1 MSLILSILFLITALY
16 TVMILWA
23 RQGLRRLSS
32 REYGSTDPTV
42 TIVVAARNEEDNL
55 PTLLEAI
62 LALDY
67 PEGKLQL
74 IIVDDGSTDKTA
86 EILSAYQQKIS
97 WMETVHIDR
106 PPEGWSPKKWGLSQ
120 ALEKAR
126 HDIVLTTDADC
137 NPGLDWVR
145 QLVRP
150 FTDPAVGMVMGPAPL
165 IHDRPG
171 LWWHGLRLDSNA
183 QDALAAGG
191 LGQGVAIT
199 CTGRNLGYRR
209 ELFFAVGGYD
219 GVQHFISGD
228 DDLLMHKFAGL
239 ENYRIEFVMASSAAV
254 PSPPPPD
261 MKGFVLQRIRFASKG
276 MAYYGLPTSPLFRA
290 ILPLIYLT
298 NVGLLVGWA
307 AFALGGSQLYLV
319 PYLVKLG
326 VEWSLIRYYCRKID
340 DPFSA
345 AIYFITS
352 LIHPLYI
359 VIIGALGSFLPVKWK
374 GREYEGNIAV
384 LENGKATETDR

>member
-1 MSLILSILFLITALY
+1 
-16 TVMILWA
+16 MILWA
-23 RQGLRRLSS
+23 RQGLRRSSS

-55 PTLLEAI
+55 PTSLEAM

-74 IIVDDGSTDKTA
+74 IIIDDGSTDKTA

-97 WMETVHIDR
+97 WMETLRIDR
-106 PPEGWSPKKWGLSQ
+106 PPEGWSPEKRGLSQ

-126 HDIVLTTDADC
+126 GDIVLTTDADC
-137 NPGLDWVR
+137 RPGPDWVR
-145 QLVRP
+145 QLVRL
-150 FTDPAVGMVMGPAPL
+150 FTDPAMGMVMGPAPL

-183 QDALAAGG
+183 QAALAAGG

-209 ELFFAVGGYD
+209 ELFFQVGSCK

-228 DDLLMHKFAGL
+228 DNLLMHKFAGL
-239 ENYRIEFVMASSAAV
+239 ENHSIEFVVAPLAAV
-254 PSPPPPD
+254 RSQPPLD
-261 MKGFVLQRIRFASKG
+261 MKGFVLQQIRFASKG
-276 MAYYGLPTSPLFRA
+276 MAYYGLPTSPLFRT

-298 NVGLLVGWA
+298 NVGLLAGWA
-307 AFALGGSQLYLV
+307 AFAIGGSHLYLV

-326 VEWSLIRYYCRKID
+326 STGV
-340 DPFSA
+340 
-345 AIYFITS
+345 
-352 LIHPLYI
+352 
-359 VIIGALGSFLPVKWK
+359 
-374 GREYEGNIAV
+374 
-384 LENGKATETDR
+384 